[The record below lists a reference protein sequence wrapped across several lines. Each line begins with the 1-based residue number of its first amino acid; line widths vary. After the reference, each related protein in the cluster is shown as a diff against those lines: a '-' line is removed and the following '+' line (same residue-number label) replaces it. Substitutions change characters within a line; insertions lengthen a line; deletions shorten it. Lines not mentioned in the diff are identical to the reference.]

1 MFRNEYK
8 PPLTLWIERNHY
20 NTENREDEVENNTTN
35 GNYTLNEEDDP
46 FGYYEDQYN
55 V

>member
-20 NTENREDEVENNTTN
+20 NTENREDDNEMTTSH
-35 GNYTLNEEDDP
+35 GIYTLNEEEDP
-46 FGYYEDQYN
+46 FGYYED
-55 V
+55 